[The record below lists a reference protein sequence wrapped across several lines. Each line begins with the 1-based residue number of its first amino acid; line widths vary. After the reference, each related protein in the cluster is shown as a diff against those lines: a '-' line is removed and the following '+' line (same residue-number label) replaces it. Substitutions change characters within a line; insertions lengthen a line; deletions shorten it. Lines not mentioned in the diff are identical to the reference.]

1 MRNNATRSDY
11 RIISN
16 SNPGQD
22 GCIGSD
28 ENMVSNMH
36 LPDFCIAKCLLCT
49 GVVRHDSHADAHGHI
64 ITDGNQETV
73 RWVKKAALL
82 AIKVFADPH
91 PPLDQRLCRNFTVQQ
106 HDRFS

>member
-16 SNPGQD
+16 GNPGQD

-28 ENMVSNMH
+28 KNMVCDMH
-36 LPDFCIAKCLLCT
+36 LPDFRVAKHLLCT
-49 GVVRHDSHADAHGHI
+49 GVVCHDSHADAHGHI
-64 ITDGNQETV
+64 ITDGNQEAV
-73 RWVKKAALL
+73 CWIYESPLL